1 MKEYISPPNRANK
14 MTYTENIFHCTPDI
28 EIHAMSWGDMN
39 KPIML
44 ALHGWLDNAASFYR
58 LAPLID
64 HYRIIAIDLP
74 GHGHSSPLQSS
85 FDYIMPNQL
94 TWLHDL
100 VQQLAKP
107 TISLL
112 GHSMGAG
119 IASLYAACF
128 PETIDLF
135 ITLDM
140 LGPLSRD
147 PNKTTYGLKQS
158 VLSMRKS
165 KRVKQD
171 YTDINAMIQRR
182 SKVNKVS
189 PADIDPM
196 VRRGIVQSESGYRW
210 SFDSRLLLE
219 SPTYFTE
226 QQIHDVLSHIT
237 CPCLAIMAYPNHDHR
252 FQRIIDQRLSL
263 LPDVTEYKI
272 DASHHL
278 QLSHPD
284 EAAAIINEWLA
295 SHI

>member
-1 MKEYISPPNRANK
+1 MQAYISPVNGDDT
-14 MTYTENIFHCTPDI
+14 MTYTENIFHCTPGID
-28 EIHAMSWGDMN
+28 IHAMSWGDSN

-58 LAPLID
+58 LAPLIKYY
-64 HYRIIAIDLP
+64 HIIAIDLP

-100 VQQLAKP
+100 VQQLANP

-147 PNKTTYGLKQS
+147 ANTTTHGLKQS
-158 VLSMRKS
+158 VLSRKKI
-165 KRVKQD
+165 KRLKRD
-171 YTDINAMIQRR
+171 YSDINAMIQRR
-182 SKVNKVS
+182 ATLNTLS

-196 VRRGIVQSESGYRW
+196 E
-210 SFDSRLLLE
+210 E
-219 SPTYFTE
+219 
-226 QQIHDVLSHIT
+226 QIHDVLSNIT
-237 CPCLAIMAYPNHDHR
+237 CPCLVIMACPDHNDYSQRTIEQR
-252 FQRIIDQRLSL
+252 FSL
-263 LPDVTEYKI
+263 LPDATRYKI
-272 DASHHL
+272 NASHHL

-284 EAAAIINEWLA
+284 EVARIINDWLA
-295 SHI
+295 FRV

>member
-1 MKEYISPPNRANK
+1 MQAYISSVNGDNT
-14 MTYTENIFHCTPDI
+14 MTYIENIFHCTPGID
-28 EIHAMSWGDMN
+28 IHAMSWGDSN

-58 LAPLID
+58 LAPLIKYY
-64 HYRIIAIDLP
+64 HIIAIDLP

-100 VQQLAKP
+100 VQQLANP

-147 PNKTTYGLKQS
+147 VSTTTHGLKQS
-158 VLSMRKS
+158 VLSRKKI
-165 KRVKQD
+165 KRLKRD
-171 YTDINAMIQRR
+171 YSDINAMIQRR
-182 SKVNKVS
+182 ATLNTLSA
-189 PADIDPM
+189 ADIDPM
-196 VRRGIVQSESGYRW
+196 VRRGVVESEAGYCW
-210 SFDSRLLLE
+210 SSDSRLLLTN
-219 SPTYFTE
+219 PTYFTE
-226 QQIHDVLSHIT
+226 EQIHDVLLHIT
-237 CPCLAIMAYPNHDHR
+237 CPCLVIMACPDHNDYSQRTIEQR
-252 FQRIIDQRLSL
+252 FSL
-263 LPDVTEYKI
+263 LPDATRYKI
-272 DASHHL
+272 NASHHL
-278 QLSHPD
+278 QLSHPN
-284 EAAAIINEWLA
+284 EVARIINDWLA
-295 SHI
+295 SRV